1 MLAECERV
9 CQPLDKRRAICII
22 RGVLPFRFSK
32 RRRGNAEK
40 GRPLEGRRFRFRL
53 SPAGFR
59 RPNGGL
65 FFVKPYAST
74 RVACYNGLIVQAAIN
89 NLLPLFYV
97 ILQRDFNVSVER
109 LGMLTAVNFITQLI
123 VDLFAAV
130 FVDRLGWRRCICL
143 SHIFAVGGF
152 VMLSFLPGVI
162 DPYTAVVLSVIVYA
176 SGSAL
181 IEVMVSPMIEA
192 LPSEDKG
199 GQMALLHSFYCWG
212 QLLVVLLSTG
222 ALALFGE
229 WIWKY
234 LPLFWA
240 VVPLLNFF
248 LFLKTPLVIP
258 DQEKENRLRTAL
270 RTLFSSPVFYLM
282 LLMMLCA
289 GACELA
295 MAQWASYFAEA
306 ALGTTKLLGDLL
318 GPCMFALFMG
328 AGRLSYSLARRKP
341 RPLQAVALC
350 GGLCI
355 ICYAVAGLSG
365 SAYVSLAACALTGLS
380 VSLMWPCVFSYAAG
394 RLSGGGT
401 TMFALLATCGDI
413 GCALGPAVMGYIADL
428 SSFRTALTAMT
439 ACPVLLVAAA
449 VLAMRGRRAP
459 DDTL

>member
-1 MLAECERV
+1 MYN
-9 CQPLDKRRAICII
+9 KRRLA
-22 RGVLPFRFSK
+22 VSLLEAPA
-32 RRRGNAEK
+32 GNAEK

-53 SPAGFR
+53 CPAGFR

-222 ALALFGE
+222 ALALFDME
-229 WIWKY
+229 IS
-234 LPLFWA
+234 A
-240 VVPLLNFF
+240 AF
-248 LFLKTPLVIP
+248 LGG
-258 DQEKENRLRTAL
+258 
-270 RTLFSSPVFYLM
+270 
-282 LLMMLCA
+282 CA
-289 GACELA
+289 AAEL
-295 MAQWASYFAEA
+295 
-306 ALGTTKLLGDLL
+306 
-318 GPCMFALFMG
+318 
-328 AGRLSYSLARRKP
+328 
-341 RPLQAVALC
+341 
-350 GGLCI
+350 
-355 ICYAVAGLSG
+355 
-365 SAYVSLAACALTGLS
+365 LS
-380 VSLMWPCVFSYAAG
+380 VSENAARHSRAGEGKPAAHGAAHAVFQPGILSDAADDALRR
-394 RLSGGGT
+394 RLR
-401 TMFALLATCGDI
+401 AGD
-413 GCALGPAVMGYIADL
+413 GAVG
-428 SSFRTALTAMT
+428 
-439 ACPVLLVAAA
+439 VLLRGGRAGDDQAA
-449 VLAMRGRRAP
+449 R
-459 DDTL
+459 

>member
-199 GQMALLHSFYCWG
+199 GQMALLHSFY
-212 QLLVVLLSTG
+212 
-222 ALALFGE
+222 
-229 WIWKY
+229 
-234 LPLFWA
+234 
-240 VVPLLNFF
+240 
-248 LFLKTPLVIP
+248 
-258 DQEKENRLRTAL
+258 
-270 RTLFSSPVFYLM
+270 
-282 LLMMLCA
+282 
-289 GACELA
+289 
-295 MAQWASYFAEA
+295 
-306 ALGTTKLLGDLL
+306 
-318 GPCMFALFMG
+318 
-328 AGRLSYSLARRKP
+328 
-341 RPLQAVALC
+341 
-350 GGLCI
+350 
-355 ICYAVAGLSG
+355 
-365 SAYVSLAACALTGLS
+365 
-380 VSLMWPCVFSYAAG
+380 
-394 RLSGGGT
+394 
-401 TMFALLATCGDI
+401 
-413 GCALGPAVMGYIADL
+413 
-428 SSFRTALTAMT
+428 
-439 ACPVLLVAAA
+439 
-449 VLAMRGRRAP
+449 
-459 DDTL
+459 

>member
-1 MLAECERV
+1 M
-9 CQPLDKRRAICII
+9 
-22 RGVLPFRFSK
+22 
-32 RRRGNAEK
+32 
-40 GRPLEGRRFRFRL
+40 
-53 SPAGFR
+53 
-59 RPNGGL
+59 
-65 FFVKPYAST
+65 
-74 RVACYNGLIVQAAIN
+74 
-89 NLLPLFYV
+89 
-97 ILQRDFNVSVER
+97 
-109 LGMLTAVNFITQLI
+109 
-123 VDLFAAV
+123 
-130 FVDRLGWRRCICL
+130 
-143 SHIFAVGGF
+143 
-152 VMLSFLPGVI
+152 
-162 DPYTAVVLSVIVYA
+162 
-176 SGSAL
+176 
-181 IEVMVSPMIEA
+181 
-192 LPSEDKG
+192 
-199 GQMALLHSFYCWG
+199 
-212 QLLVVLLSTG
+212 
-222 ALALFGE
+222 
-229 WIWKY
+229 
-234 LPLFWA
+234 
-240 VVPLLNFF
+240 PLLNFF

-258 DQEKENRLRTAL
+258 EQEKENRLRTAL

-282 LLMMLCA
+282 MLMMLCA

-355 ICYAVAGLSG
+355 VCYAVAGLAG

-394 RLSGGGT
+394 RLPGGGT

-428 SSFRTALTAMT
+428 SSFQTALTAMT
-439 ACPVLLVAAA
+439 AFPVLLVAAA

>member
-1 MLAECERV
+1 MYN
-9 CQPLDKRRAICII
+9 KRRLA
-22 RGVLPFRFSK
+22 VSLLEAPA
-32 RRRGNAEK
+32 GNAEK

-53 SPAGFR
+53 CPAGFR

-229 WIWKY
+229 WIWRY

-258 DQEKENRLRTAL
+258 EQEKENRLRTAL
-270 RTLFSSPVFYLM
+270 CFPVR
-282 LLMMLCA
+282 
-289 GACELA
+289 
-295 MAQWASYFAEA
+295 YF
-306 ALGTTKLLGDLL
+306 
-318 GPCMFALFMG
+318 
-328 AGRLSYSLARRKP
+328 
-341 RPLQAVALC
+341 
-350 GGLCI
+350 I
-355 ICYAVAGLSG
+355 
-365 SAYVSLAACALTGLS
+365 
-380 VSLMWPCVFSYAAG
+380 
-394 RLSGGGT
+394 
-401 TMFALLATCGDI
+401 
-413 GCALGPAVMGYIADL
+413 
-428 SSFRTALTAMT
+428 
-439 ACPVLLVAAA
+439 
-449 VLAMRGRRAP
+449 
-459 DDTL
+459 

>member
-1 MLAECERV
+1 MYN
-9 CQPLDKRRAICII
+9 KRRLA
-22 RGVLPFRFSK
+22 VSLLEAPA
-32 RRRGNAEK
+32 GNAEK

-53 SPAGFR
+53 CPAGFR

-162 DPYTAVVLSVIVYA
+162 DPYMAVVLSVIVYA

-229 WIWKY
+229 WIWRY

-258 DQEKENRLRTAL
+258 EQEKENRLRTAL
-270 RTLFSSPVFYLM
+270 CTLFSSPVFYLM

-355 ICYAVAGLSG
+355 ICYAVAGLAD

-394 RLSGGGT
+394 RLPGGGT

-413 GCALGPAVMGYIADL
+413 GCALGPVVMGYIADL

-439 ACPVLLVAAA
+439 AFPVLLVAAA

>member
-1 MLAECERV
+1 M
-9 CQPLDKRRAICII
+9 
-22 RGVLPFRFSK
+22 
-32 RRRGNAEK
+32 
-40 GRPLEGRRFRFRL
+40 
-53 SPAGFR
+53 
-59 RPNGGL
+59 
-65 FFVKPYAST
+65 
-74 RVACYNGLIVQAAIN
+74 ACYNGLIVQAAIN

-109 LGMLTAVNFITQLI
+109 LGMLTAVNFITQLV

-162 DPYTAVVLSVIVYA
+162 DPYMAVVLSVIVYA

-192 LPSEDKG
+192 LPSGDKG

-234 LPLFWA
+234 LPLFWT

-258 DQEKENRLRTAL
+258 EQEKENRLRTAL
-270 RTLFSSPVFYLM
+270 CTLFSSPVFYLM

-355 ICYAVAGLSG
+355 ICYAVAGTGGQRLR
-365 SAYVSLAACALTGLS
+365 LAGRLRADRPLRVADVAVRVFLRGGTPARRRYDDVRAAGHLRRHRLRARTGGDGIYRRPFL
-380 VSLMWPCVFSYAAG
+380 LPDRADGYDGFSRAAG
-394 RLSGGGT
+394 RGCRAGNAGT
-401 TMFALLATCGDI
+401 QS
-413 GCALGPAVMGYIADL
+413 V
-428 SSFRTALTAMT
+428 
-439 ACPVLLVAAA
+439 
-449 VLAMRGRRAP
+449 
-459 DDTL
+459 